1 MLYFQLKPILL
12 VFESLTNFSFKV
24 FLQSDDDALDLKTLA
39 LILKQF
45 VEFIFFL
52 TQELVVL
59 L

>member
-24 FLQSDDDALDLKTLA
+24 FLQSDDDTLDLKTLA